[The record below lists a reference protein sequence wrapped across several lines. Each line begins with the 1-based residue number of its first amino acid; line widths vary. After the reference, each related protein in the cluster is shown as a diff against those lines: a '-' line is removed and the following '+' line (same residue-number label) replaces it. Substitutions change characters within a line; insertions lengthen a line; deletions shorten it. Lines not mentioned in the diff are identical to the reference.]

1 MPTTSPPAR
10 VKLLDKTE
18 AGARPVRLLGV
29 SVHNFG
35 DADAEC
41 RRNQTPGCRFQKQ

>member
-18 AGARPVRLLGV
+18 AGVRAVRLLGV

-35 DADAEC
+35 DVESEESEDLEA
-41 RRNQTPGCRFQKQ
+41 RLPF